1 MTATPRKDSSALIIV
16 DMQNGFC
23 HAEGSFAQ
31 MGMDIG
37 ALSGAIPGCLRL
49 VDLARAAAVPIIY
62 TRYIYRSD
70 YRDGGVLVDE
80 ILPALAESKSLAEGS
95 WDAAIVDDLEVQPG
109 DFIVDKNRYSAFYGT
124 RLEPMLTSMGIRD
137 LVIAGVTTN
146 MCVETT
152 ARDAGQRD
160 YRVFVAK
167 DACGELDRSR
177 HDTALQTIAFGFGW
191 VTDVDGVEGAWS

>member
-1 MTATPRKDSSALIIV
+1 MAAAPSKKASALLIV

-23 HAEGSFAQ
+23 HRDGSFAQ
-31 MGMDIG
+31 MGMDIS
-37 ALSGAIPGCLRL
+37 ALSGAIPGCERL
-49 VDLARAAAVPIIY
+49 ISLARAAQVPVIY
-62 TRYIYRSD
+62 TRYLYRSD

-80 ILPALAESKSLAEGS
+80 ILPALAEAKSLEEGS
-95 WDAAIVDDLEVQPG
+95 WDAAIIDDLEVLPG

-160 YRVFVAK
+160 YRVFVPG
-167 DACGELDRSR
+167 DACGELDPSR

-191 VTDVDGVEGAWS
+191 VTDVEGIATAWA

>member
-1 MTATPRKDSSALIIV
+1 MTAAPRKEMSALIIV

-23 HAEGSFAQ
+23 HPEGSFAK
-31 MGMDIG
+31 MGMDIS
-37 ALSGAIPGCLRL
+37 ALTNATQGCRSL
-49 VDLARAAAVPIIY
+49 VELARSSDVPVIY
-62 TRYIYRSD
+62 TRYVYRSD
-70 YRDGGVLVDE
+70 YKDGGVLVDE
-80 ILPALAESKSLAEGS
+80 ILPALAESRSLEEGS
-95 WDAAIVDDLEVQPG
+95 WDASIVEGLEVLPS

-124 RLEPMLTSMGIRD
+124 RLEPMLTSLGVRD

-160 YRVFVAK
+160 YRVFVAG

-177 HDTALQTIAFGFGW
+177 HEVALQTISFGFGW
-191 VTDVDGVEGAWS
+191 VTDVEGVAAAWA